1 MDFAL
6 PFPSDHPLS
15 HSSAHATTKGV
26 PAPLHLLRRPATA
39 EGFVLDT
46 TAPEEQRFVLSTEL
60 PDDHDLFTDGPGIFH
75 DVLFPV
81 ETMHQA
87 AHFVAQQYFRV
98 PAHRP
103 RAIAST
109 STDILDLT
117 PWRRTGRAAHLA
129 MDLTLTP
136 SDVVNGI
143 PRSLESVAR
152 VTIDGM
158 ICGLI
163 RTRLVFVMPRTL
175 ESHRARGR
183 RESLNDT
190 CPTTPADAGQSLP
203 PARVGR
209 DDPRNVLVGP
219 PLRVLEGEYIL
230 PVDPAPEHEVFHS
243 TSGRPIPGSLFLEA
257 SRQASVLVASELHG
271 FEPGHAVMRHWRTS
285 YRGLGDTNL
294 PLTCTVSSRRP
305 SRDTAGRPV
314 ARMRAIFSQGSR
326 VVASTSVSLLQ
337 DC

>member
-1 MDFAL
+1 MDIAL
-6 PFPSDHPLS
+6 PFPSDRPHS
-15 HSSAHATTKGV
+15 HGSGRATTKAA

-39 EGFVLDT
+39 EGFVLDA
-46 TAPEEQRFVLSTEL
+46 TAPEEQCFVLSTEL

-75 DVLFPV
+75 DVLFPA

-98 PAHRP
+98 PRNRP
-103 RAIAST
+103 GAFASS

-136 SDVVNGI
+136 SDVVNGV
-143 PRSLESVAR
+143 PRCLESVAR
-152 VTIDGM
+152 VAIDGVS
-158 ICGLI
+158 CGLN
-163 RTRLVFVMPRTL
+163 RTRLVFVMPGAL
-175 ESHRARGR
+175 QSHRARGR

-190 CPTTPADAGQSLP
+190 CPMTPADAGQSLR

-219 PLRVLEGEYIL
+219 PLRVLDGEFML
-230 PVDPAPEHEVFHS
+230 PVDPAPEHEVFHP
-243 TSGRPIPGSLFLEA
+243 TAGGPIPGSLFLEA
-257 SRQASVLVASELHG
+257 SRQASLLVAAELHG
-271 FEPGHAVMRHWRTS
+271 FEPGHAVLTHWRTS
-285 YRGLGDTNL
+285 YRGLGDTDL

-305 SRDTAGRPV
+305 SRDAAGRPV
-314 ARMRAIFSQGSR
+314 ARMRVIFSQGSR
-326 VVASTSVSLLQ
+326 IVASTSVSLLQ